1 MKIRISLLLFSTLQL
16 SACALRPG
24 LVITDDTLV
33 SHKVNGETLLHRAI
47 ISPPEQFEPIN
58 AQYRS
63 LYSASIMSKP
73 SYNGKVLSQLENA
86 SPFIALGEVENKW
99 LAIAMVK
106 GGELVGY
113 IQSNAGVAE
122 SKYRAT
128 VRKDR
133 PRARRTKAAKRAG
146 NCVAIGDN
154 SQACKDTKS
163 DTWILE

>member
-1 MKIRISLLLFSTLQL
+1 MKIRLSLLLLSTLLL
-16 SACALRPG
+16 SACVPRSNLA
-24 LVITDDTLV
+24 ITDDTLV
-33 SHKVNGETLLHRAI
+33 SHKVNGETLIHRAI

-63 LYSASIMSKP
+63 LYSASIMSQP

-86 SPFIALGEVENKW
+86 TPFIALGKVENNW
-99 LAIAMVK
+99 LAIALVK

-122 SKYRAT
+122 SGYRAA
-128 VRKDR
+128 VLKDR
-133 PRARRTKAAKRAG
+133 PRARRTKATKRAG